1 MLKIHGCY
9 AQTELGHGS
18 NVSAL
23 ETTATFDETTDEFIL
38 NTPSITAFKF
48 WPGELGKFA
57 THAVVFARLIIN
69 EKDYGVQ
76 SFMLQIRDTETHHLL
91 PGIIAGD
98 IGPKYGFGMK
108 DNGYMAMNHIRIPR
122 FNMLSQYAEVDK
134 KGNFKPKGNLKILY
148 TVMQSIRILIIRMAY
163 TQLSRGLTIAIRYG
177 IVRTQFKD
185 KSGSNEERAIIDYQ
199 THQFKL
205 IPLLCQCYAF
215 VFAHKRMQ
223 DDYNSI
229 KKMIKKGDLSK
240 IGDLHTISSGMKS
253 FYTWMTLDGLEVCRQ
268 S

>member
-1 MLKIHGCY
+1 MHGCY

-18 NVSAL
+18 NIAGL
-23 ETTATFDETTDEFIL
+23 ETTATFDETTDEFIM
-38 NTPSITAFKF
+38 NTPSVTAFKF

-57 THAVVFARLIIN
+57 THAVVFAKLFVN
-69 EKDYGVQ
+69 EKDHGVQ
-76 SFMLQIRDTETHHLL
+76 SFLVQIRDTETHHLL
-91 PGIIAGD
+91 PGVIAGD
-98 IGPKYGFGMK
+98 IGPKYGFSMK
-108 DNGYMAMNHIRIPR
+108 DNGYLAMNHIRIPR
-122 FNMLSQYAEVDK
+122 FNMLSRYSEIDS
-134 KGNFKPKGNLKILY
+134 KGNFTTKGDLKILY

-185 KSGSNEERAIIDYQ
+185 KAGSNEERAIIDYQ

-215 VFAHKRMQ
+215 VFVNKRMQ
-223 DDYNSI
+223 KDFSKMKKQI
-229 KKMIKKGDLSK
+229 KQGDLSK
-240 IGDLHTISSGMKS
+240 IGELHTISSGTKA
-253 FYTWMTLDGLEVCRQ
+253 FYTWMALDGLEVCRQ